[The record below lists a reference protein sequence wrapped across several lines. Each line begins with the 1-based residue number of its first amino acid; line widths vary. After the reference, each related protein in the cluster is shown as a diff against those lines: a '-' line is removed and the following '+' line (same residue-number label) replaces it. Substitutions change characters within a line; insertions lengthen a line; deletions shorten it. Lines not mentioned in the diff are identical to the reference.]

1 MDDTHLHLLVNH
13 LPILGSFFAL
23 PLLLLAL
30 WRRQEPWLFAGA
42 ALLLL
47 IGGGAAVVAEESG
60 EGAEEAVEHLPGV
73 SEALIHEHEERA
85 EIATPLG
92 VVTGLVALGVT
103 AFSLRRRQTWLPGG
117 VVVLLL
123 TGATAGTMA
132 WVGQSGGLIRHTELR
147 DDAAAP
153 GAGGNPPAGG
163 TLGLG
168 GPENE
173 DDD

>member
-1 MDDTHLHLLVNH
+1 MDATHLHLLVNH

-23 PLLLLAL
+23 PLLVLAL

-47 IGGGAAVVAEESG
+47 IGGAAGVVAEESG
-60 EGAEEAVEHLPGV
+60 EGAEEAVEHLAGV

-85 EIATPLG
+85 EVATPLA
-92 VVTGLVALGVT
+92 VITGLAALGV
-103 AFSLRRRQTWLPGG
+103 AALSLRRRATWLPGG
-117 VVVLLL
+117 AVVLLL
-123 TGATAGTMA
+123 TGVTAGTMA

-147 DDAAAP
+147 DP
-153 GAGGNPPAGG
+153 SSNAGGPSTPALSGEHG
-163 TLGLG
+163 ERG
-168 GPENE
+168 EQE